1 VRASVGPARSGTDD
15 LELLR
20 PILVRE
26 LRAGIVLTIALLLF
40 GLSLAVVRGTAF
52 DLLSGTPIDLSTLAA
67 RLADLDPTGFV
78 LLGFLTLIATPIGRV
93 VASLVGFANAR
104 DGAFVVLTASV
115 LGILALSVAVG
126 AVT

>member
-1 VRASVGPARSGTDD
+1 MTASAGSARTGTDD

-20 PILVRE
+20 PILVSE
-26 LRAGIVLTIALLLF
+26 LRAGIVLSIALLLF
-40 GLSLAVVRGTAF
+40 GLSLAVVRRTAF
-52 DLLSGTPIDLSTLAA
+52 DLLSGTPVDLSTLAA
-67 RLADLDPTGFV
+67 RLADLDPTAFV

>member
-1 VRASVGPARSGTDD
+1 MS
-15 LELLR
+15 
-20 PILVRE
+20 E
-26 LRAGIVLTIALLLF
+26 LRAGIVLSIALLLF
-40 GLSLAVVRGTAF
+40 GLSLAVVRRTAF
-52 DLLSGTPIDLSTLAA
+52 DLLSGTPVDLSTLAA
-67 RLADLDPTGFV
+67 RLADLDPTAFV

>member
-1 VRASVGPARSGTDD
+1 MTASAGPARNGTDD

-26 LRAGIVLTIALLLF
+26 LRAGIVLSIALLLF
-40 GLSLAVVRGTAF
+40 GLSLAVVRGSAF
-52 DLLSGTPIDLSTLAA
+52 DLLSGTPVDLSTLAA
-67 RLADLDPTGFV
+67 RLAELDPTAFV